1 MHNTVVTRGPQRA
14 SSAPTSAAASTTHSI
29 FGLQC
34 SVHVSSPI
42 KWAMDLLPMQY
53 PSSTNYIN
61 RKPLSGMQIRG
72 KNFIFNHCLPEFISW
87 KLNDMYMH
95 ILRFCTIVTLRWQW
109 YLKPYFM
116 GDKGLFYPNSK
127 KNTYR
132 LLVTR
137 WRNFK
142 EPGHFD
148 GPVVQ

>member
-1 MHNTVVTRGPQRA
+1 MPHTIQSWLEDPREHHWLLRPQPHQQRGP
-14 SSAPTSAAASTTHSI
+14 SSVY
-29 FGLQC
+29 